1 MRAHRTERR
10 ASLLLPLAAAL
21 LLAAGSLQPS
31 PARADGWHSPPLL
44 TSPLAYWE
52 KNRERLGFGKG
63 VGLAED
69 PTHTAPKLK
78 VDDLEAAE
86 KKFEALRDSFE
97 KEKDPDR
104 RAALQGAMNDLREG
118 ITSYKL
124 EAGLDKPGAKPVK
137 RTPEQLR
144 RAYIHEMIATMA
156 YINKDNIAWTEF
168 PDLMSKREQYMKEI
182 VQIMKEIGTGAAPQ
196 LWEHLREELR
206 RSGDGKQGEKE
217 DAEARIKNLRKTL
230 EALQARQKQARD
242 KATWDAVDREIAKVQ
257 KELVELLNPDAAANA
272 GDQAVKDSAPLP
284 GYRGGRKTLMKSI
297 KESGG
302 IRGMLYDTVGFV
314 IGEDFVE
321 LLTQSLVAIGEQG
334 LPVWMEGLWDPNPK
348 VREHVQGM
356 VRLLG
361 LPAVPVL
368 IDALK
373 KEPGVDRKKGAAAA
387 LAMLTGQSFGLDSKK
402 YEEWWEKNKAL
413 QIPVPPPQDPKNPKP
428 PVGPPDAPPVA
439 PPDPPA
445 AKTEDDGGL
454 IIGPRTE

>member
-1 MRAHRTERR
+1 MHRPERR
-10 ASLLLPLAAAL
+10 GSLVFLLAGAL
-21 LLAAGSLQPS
+21 LLAAGALESN

-52 KNRERLGFGKG
+52 KNRDRLGFGKG
-63 VGLAED
+63 TGLAED
-69 PTHTAPKLK
+69 PKHTAPKLK

-86 KKFEALRDSFE
+86 KKFEALRESFE
-97 KEKDPDR
+97 KEKDPER
-104 RAALQGAMNDLREG
+104 RAALQSAMNDLREG
-118 ITSYKL
+118 ITSYKI
-124 EAGLDKPGAKPVK
+124 EAGLDKPGAKPAK

-168 PDLMSKREQYMKEI
+168 PDLMAKREQYMKEI
-182 VQIMKEIGTGAAPQ
+182 VQIMKEIGPGAAPQ

-206 RSGDGKQGEKE
+206 RSGDGLQDEK
-217 DAEARIKNLRKTL
+217 DDVEARIKDLRKTL
-230 EALQARQKQARD
+230 DALQARQKQARD

-257 KELVELLNPDAAANA
+257 KELAGLLSPGATAS
-272 GDQAVKDSAPLP
+272 DQAVKDSAPLP

-302 IRGMLYDTVGFV
+302 LRGMLYDTVGFV

-321 LLTQSLVAIGEQG
+321 LLTQSLVAIGENG

-368 IDALK
+368 IGALK
-373 KEPGVDRKKGAAAA
+373 KEPGIDRKKGAAAA

-413 QIPVPPPQDPKNPKP
+413 QIPVPPPQGPQDPKNAKP
-428 PVGPPDAPPVA
+428 PDAPPDAPPVA
-439 PPDPPA
+439 PPEEPA
-445 AKTEDDGGL
+445 AKTEEDGGL
-454 IIGPRTE
+454 IIGPRSE

>member
-1 MRAHRTERR
+1 MRARNRT
-10 ASLLLPLAAAL
+10 ALLLPLAAAL
-21 LLAAGSLQPS
+21 LLAAGSLEPS

-63 VGLAED
+63 VALAED
-69 PTHTAPKLK
+69 PKHTAPKLK

-86 KKFEALRDSFE
+86 KQFEALRENFE
-97 KEKDPDR
+97 KEKDPER
-104 RAALQGAMNDLREG
+104 RAAIQSAMNDLREG

-124 EAGLDKPGAKPVK
+124 EAGLEKPGAKPAK

-168 PDLMSKREQYMKEI
+168 PDLMAKREQYMKEI
-182 VQIMKEIGTGAAPQ
+182 VQIMKEIGPGAAPQ

-206 RSGDGKQGEKE
+206 RSGDGKQGEK
-217 DAEARIKNLRKTL
+217 DDVEARVKDLRKSL
-230 EALQARQKQARD
+230 DALQTRQKQARD
-242 KATWDAVDREIAKVQ
+242 KASWDAVDREIAKVQ
-257 KELVELLNPDAAANA
+257 KELAELLNPGAAANA

-284 GYRGGRKTLMKSI
+284 GYRGGKTLMKSI

-314 IGEDFVE
+314 IGEDFIE

-348 VREHVQGM
+348 VREHIQGM
-356 VRLLG
+356 VRLVG

-373 KEPGVDRKKGAAAA
+373 KQPGLDRKKGAAAA
-387 LAMLTGQSFGLDSKK
+387 LAMLTGQAFGLDSKK

-413 QIPVPPPQDPKNPKP
+413 PMPVPPPQGPQGPKNAK
-428 PVGPPDAPPVA
+428 PPDAPPVA
-439 PPDPPA
+439 PPEEPA

-454 IIGPRTE
+454 IIGPRSE